1 MSQSPTAER
10 STERASYELGW
21 VAIHRMLREGKS
33 WSGRER
39 HCAYLNTRDGRFA
52 DISGISGLDFAD
64 DARAAARVDWDLDG
78 REDLWIVGRNSP
90 RARLLLNRTEGAGRS
105 LSVKLEGRRG
115 PRDALGARVEVR
127 VEGAP
132 PSVHGVRA
140 GEGYLSQSSRW
151 LHIGLGAANGP
162 VEVIVHWPKLAADRE
177 RPREVFSA
185 LEPGGRYRLVEG
197 SGVSERVKLDPAPLA
212 TAPMPAQRASER
224 ARVVLTARPPLP
236 PAPLLVPGVD
246 EPSDL
251 RDNTPRPLLVSVWAS
266 WCAPCIGE
274 LTELARRRDELS
286 AAGLKLLALSADD
299 VAARPAAIEVLER
312 VQWEELA
319 AFATPDT
326 LDTLDALQRTLVDRR
341 RRLPLPTSF
350 LVDEQGAVAVI
361 YRGPVDVDTLLADVA
376 RLRADPAQRRTAATP
391 FAGRWIAP
399 PPQQAALAALQEAY
413 EERRL
418 VRAAEDISMRRM
430 ELRKTSPAQVLN
442 EMGMTLARQGRIAEA
457 TERFREATLAAPDS
471 LDAHVNLAV
480 ALHEQA
486 LFAEAV
492 QSYKRALSIDPRSS
506 IALYNL
512 GLARC
517 ALGDRASAEA
527 DLQALELIDAAAA
540 AKLRRQMET
549 RFGR

>member
-10 STERASYELGW
+10 PTERASYELGW

-52 DISGISGLDFAD
+52 DISAVSGLDLAD

-90 RARLLLNRTEGAGRS
+90 RARLLLNRTSGAGRS

-115 PRDALGARVEVR
+115 PRDALGARVEVLVDGKR
-127 VEGAP
+127 AGVT
-132 PSVHGVRA
+132 SVRA

-151 LHIGLGAANGP
+151 LHLGLGDAQGP
-162 VEVIVHWPKLAADRE
+162 IEVAVQWPKLAADAAP
-177 RPREVFSA
+177 PREVFRA

-197 SGVSERVKLDPAPLA
+197 AGQAERVDSAPVALA
-212 TAPMPAQRASER
+212 TAPFAPLRASER

-286 AAGLKLLALSADD
+286 AVGLKLLALSADE
-299 VAARPAAIEVLER
+299 VSARPAAIDVLER

-326 LDTLDALQRTLVDRR
+326 LDTLDALQRTLVERR
-341 RRLPLPTSF
+341 RRMPLPTSF

-376 RLRADPAQRRTAATP
+376 RLRAEPAQRRASATP
-391 FAGRWIAP
+391 FSGRWIAP
-399 PPQQAALAALQEAY
+399 PPLHAPLAALQEAY

-418 VRAAEDISMRRM
+418 TRAAEDIALRRM

-442 EMGMTLARQGRIAEA
+442 EMGLALARQGRMPEA
-457 TERFREATLAAPDS
+457 TERFREASLAAPDN

-480 ALHEQA
+480 ALHEQGRI
-486 LFAEAV
+486 AEAV
-492 QSYKRALSIDPRSS
+492 ESYKRALSLDPRSS

-517 ALGDRASAEA
+517 ALGDRASAQAE
-527 DLQALELIDAAAA
+527 LQALELVDAAAA
-540 AKLRRQMET
+540 AKLRRQVEA

>member
-10 STERASYELGW
+10 AGERASYELGW

-52 DISGISGLDFAD
+52 DVSAVSGLDLAD
-64 DARAAARVDWDLDG
+64 DARAVARVDWDLDG

-90 RARLLLNRTEGAGRS
+90 RARLFLNRTRSAGRS
-105 LSVKLEGRRG
+105 LALKLEGRRG
-115 PRDALGARVEVR
+115 PRDAIGARVELR
-127 VEGAP
+127 IDGQP
-132 PSVHGVRA
+132 PIVTSVRA
-140 GEGYLSQSSRW
+140 GEGYLAQSSRW
-151 LHIGLGAANGP
+151 LHFGLGDATGP
-162 VEVIVHWPKLAADRE
+162 IELIVHWPKLATDAARTRE
-177 RPREVFSA
+177 RFTA
-185 LEPGGRYRLVEG
+185 LEAGGRYRLVEG
-197 SGVSERVKLDPAPLA
+197 SGVPERVEATPVPLA
-212 TAPMPAQRASER
+212 TAPFSPQRASER

-274 LTELARRRDELS
+274 LTELSRRRDELS

-299 VAARPAAIEVLER
+299 VAARAAAIDVLER

-326 LDTLDALQRTLVDRR
+326 LDTLDALQRTVMDRR
-341 RRLPLPTSF
+341 RRMPLPTSF
-350 LVDEQGAVAVI
+350 LVDQQGAVAVI
-361 YRGPVDVDTLLADVA
+361 YRGPLEVDTLLADVA
-376 RLRADPAQRRTAATP
+376 RLRAEPAQRRASATP
-391 FAGRWIAP
+391 FAGRWIAQ
-399 PPQQAALAALQEAY
+399 PPQQPPLAALQEAY

-418 VRAAEDISMRRM
+418 SRAADDIALRRM
-430 ELRKTSPAQVLN
+430 ELRKISPAQVLN
-442 EMGMTLARQGRIAEA
+442 EMGMALARQGRIAEA
-457 TERFREATLAAPDS
+457 TERFREATSAAPDS
-471 LDAHVNLAV
+471 LDAHLNLAA
-480 ALHEQA
+480 ALHEQGQIV
-486 LFAEAV
+486 EAIE
-492 QSYKRALSIDPRSS
+492 SYKRALSLDSRNSM
-506 IALYNL
+506 ALYNL

-517 ALGDRASAEA
+517 ALGDRSSAQAE
-527 DLQALELIDAAAA
+527 LQALELIDAAAA
-540 AKLRRQMET
+540 NKLRSQIEA